1 MNPLEMD
8 PSEYSGLYALEESMW
23 WFVGMRR
30 LVDDLLRGLH
40 QPEMRCLD
48 AGCGAGYN
56 ALHLAQR
63 YLWQVFACDYS
74 SDALKFSAHRGVPRL
89 CAADVACL
97 PYADASFDCV
107 TCFDVLVMFGPERIG
122 GALAEFRR
130 VLRPEGLLVTRVA
143 AMEWLRGRHSE
154 LNAEARRYT
163 LPELCGH
170 LEQAGFTV
178 ERATYANALLT
189 PLAFLKRRVL
199 EPLRLMQPGSDVR
212 PVAPWLDRSLLAA
225 MALEQ
230 KMLRMGWKPPVGSS
244 TIVLSRKNGNYG
256 KNGSNGTY
264 NSHNSHDSHSSH
276 NSL

>member
-1 MNPLEMD
+1 MN
-8 PSEYSGLYALEESMW
+8 SAEYSGLYALEESMW

-40 QPEMRCLD
+40 EPGMRCLD
-48 AGCGAGYN
+48 AGCGAGFN
-56 ALHLAQR
+56 ALDLAQR
-63 YLWQVFACDYS
+63 YQWQVFACDYS
-74 SDALKFSAHRGVPRL
+74 ADALKFSAHRGVPRL
-89 CAADVACL
+89 AAADISAL
-97 PYADASFDCV
+97 PFADASFACV

-130 VLRPEGLLVTRVA
+130 ILRPGGLLVTRVA

-170 LEQAGFTV
+170 LKQAGFMV

-199 EPLRLMQPGSDVR
+199 EPLRLIEPGTDVR
-212 PVAPWLDRSLLAA
+212 PVAPWLDAILLAA
-225 MALEQ
+225 MQLERR
-230 KMLRMGWKPPVGSS
+230 LIRMGWEPAVGSS
-244 TIVLSRKNGNYG
+244 TIAVGRK
-256 KNGSNGTY
+256 
-264 NSHNSHDSHSSH
+264 
-276 NSL
+276 

>member
-8 PSEYSGLYALEESMW
+8 PSEYSGLFALEESMW

-30 LVDDLLRGLH
+30 LVDDLLRGLR
-40 QPEMRCLD
+40 QPGMRCLD
-48 AGCGAGYN
+48 AGCGAGFN
-56 ALHLAQR
+56 ALDLAQR
-63 YLWQVFACDYS
+63 YQWQVFACDYS
-74 SDALKFSAHRGVPRL
+74 SDALKFSAQRGVRRL
-89 CAADVACL
+89 CAADVASL

-130 VLRPEGLLVTRVA
+130 VLRPGGLLVTRVA

-163 LPELCGH
+163 LPEMRGH

-178 ERATYANALLT
+178 KRAIYANSLLT

-199 EPLRLMQPGSDVR
+199 EPLRAMQPGTDVR
-212 PVAPWLDRSLLAA
+212 PVAPWLDAVLLAA
-225 MALEQ
+225 MSLERR
-230 KMLRMGWKPPVGSS
+230 MIRMGWEPPMGSS
-244 TIVLSRKNGNYG
+244 TIVVSRK
-256 KNGSNGTY
+256 
-264 NSHNSHDSHSSH
+264 
-276 NSL
+276 